1 MDQTRQFMKQLHNH
15 KNFKV
20 FINNKYCVFM
30 NAFNRKILIVILLYN
45 N

>member
-1 MDQTRQFMKQLHNH
+1 MNQHPRLFMRQSHNH

-20 FINNKYCVFM
+20 FM
-30 NAFNRKILIVILLYN
+30 NAFNRKNLIVILLYN